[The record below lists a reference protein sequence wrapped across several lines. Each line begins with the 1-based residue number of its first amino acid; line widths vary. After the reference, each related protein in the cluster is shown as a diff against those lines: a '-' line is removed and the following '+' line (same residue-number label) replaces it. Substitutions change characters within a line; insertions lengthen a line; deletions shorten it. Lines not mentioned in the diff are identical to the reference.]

1 MIDVLFVEDEFKLA
15 KIVTESL
22 QTQHFRVRYCA
33 NGTLA
38 WNSFLLSKP
47 DIVVLDVMMP
57 EMNGF
62 TLATKIREHDSTIP
76 MIFLTART
84 DIVDVLKGFRSGG
97 NDYLKKPF
105 NIDELIARMESLLK
119 LSKKYNPSEQLA
131 IGSYL
136 LDHVT
141 HTLHIDDKHIQLS
154 YRESELLKRLYER
167 RNNVIHRQEILFEF
181 WNNDRFFTG
190 RSLDVFISRLRKY
203 LKEDPN
209 IKIIN
214 VRGVGYKMIINDTDA
229 P

>member
-1 MIDVLFVEDEFKLA
+1 MIDVLFVEDEAKLA
-15 KIVTESL
+15 LIITESL
-22 QTQHFRVRYCA
+22 QTLHFRVRHCA
-33 NGTLA
+33 NGAQA
-38 WNSFLLSKP
+38 WHSFLLSKP

-57 EMNGF
+57 EIDGY
-62 TLATKIREHDSTIP
+62 TLASKIREHDSTIP

-84 DIVDVLKGFRSGG
+84 ATEDVLKGFRSGG

-105 NIDELIARMESLLK
+105 NIDELIARMESLLR
-119 LSKKYNPSEQLA
+119 LSNRYNPGEQLI
-131 IGSYL
+131 IGNYL
-136 LDHVT
+136 LDNVK
-141 HTLHIDDKHIQLS
+141 HTLHIGDRCIQLS
-154 YRESELLKRLYER
+154 YRESELLKRLFEH

-214 VRGVGYKMIINDTDA
+214 VRGVGYKMLVIK
-229 P
+229 PS